1 MAKQAGKHFNG
12 SEAEQERA
20 AKHAAAVEAAANNPI
35 EPVLPDFNDGVYDP
49 AESKPS
55 ADPKVIEIDNEPRKH
70 SHLLSNLLL
79 ALGIILMLV
88 AGGMYGMSQ
97 WRYHE
102 QDVVNEKL
110 AEYAVVSN
118 EKEASKPPEVDWASL
133 KALNPEVVGWV
144 QIPGTVVNYPVFQA
158 SDNDKYLYTN
168 YDGGTNLG
176 GQVFLD
182 YENTAPGMV
191 DGKSIIYGHHLKN
204 GAMFKAVADMDKQA
218 YFDSIETVW
227 YATENETFELEPLF
241 VFYTNPDDGEVRTF
255 KFDTPTAL
263 RVHLTDELSRAVAAD
278 PLAQGKVDLVTRV
291 MVLSTCNYID
301 GQGRTILVC
310 GLKSETAPV
319 EIANVVSN

>member
-1 MAKQAGKHFNG
+1 MLYMDLTGKSQLISFHQFLNHRINGFDKIIKVKYLIFQRQFSFFNPCHFQNVIDDGQQYLARFLDFEQIMAA
-12 SEAEQERA
+12 
-20 AKHAAAVEAAANNPI
+20 
-35 EPVLPDFNDGVYDP
+35 
-49 AESKPS
+49 
-55 ADPKVIEIDNEPRKH
+55 
-70 SHLLSNLLL
+70 